1 MARSWL
7 RQYLTEVAHVD
18 IYWFIGSRLDQA
30 PSKLP
35 RLAKPLQGSS
45 TVPWRY
51 HFNTGS
57 PAHAIFIVL
66 ILTIF
71 HLSVTFSYTTAFW
84 TWEDWE
90 TQLDWLALHGV
101 NLPLAWVG
109 QEKILVDVFQE
120 IGLTD
125 AEISN
130 FLSGPAF
137 QAWNRFGN
145 IQGSWGGDL
154 PRSWIDQQFALQK
167 KILPRMV
174 ELGMT
179 PVLPS
184 FTGFVPMNTT
194 RVLPD
199 AQIVRG
205 SQWAGFPLQ
214 YSNDSFLE
222 PFDDNFAKLQ
232 SSFIGKQR
240 DAYGNVSHIYTLDQY
255 NENSPYSGDLD
266 YLRNVTLNTWK
277 SLKEADPD
285 AIWMMQGWLFYA
297 QSAFWTEERI
307 EAFLSGVEDNNDM
320 LILDLFSESAPQWR
334 RTHSYYGKPWLWCQ
348 VHDYGGN
355 MGLYGQLTN
364 LTVNATEARIESP
377 SLVGYGLTM
386 EGQEGNEIIYTA
398 LLDQAWSSVPLDTER
413 YFHDWVASRY
423 SGYGSMPKELH
434 EAWEGM
440 RTTVFDNTNTSV
452 TSVIKSAFEIRPSLE
467 NIRVGFQSTELTYDP
482 SIVVQAWQKLYQAA
496 NSEPK
501 LWTNPAYQHD
511 MVDITRQVMA
521 NAFIPMYLDL
531 VSAWNSSDSSSL
543 SKQGQDLINFL
554 EDLDNILL
562 TNSNFRLSSWIKSAR
577 AWANGEDDQAS
588 FLEYN
593 ARNQITLWGPS
604 GEIADYA
611 SKQWSGLI
619 STFYVPRWRIFIQY
633 LESTPPASFNA
644 TEVTNKLLDFELK
657 WQHETWDEPEP
668 SADAGNLEKVLNDV
682 RSRWTAVFA
691 GR

>member
-1 MARSWL
+1 M
-7 RQYLTEVAHVD
+7 
-18 IYWFIGSRLDQA
+18 
-30 PSKLP
+30 
-35 RLAKPLQGSS
+35 
-45 TVPWRY
+45 
-51 HFNTGS
+51 
-57 PAHAIFIVL
+57 
-66 ILTIF
+66 
-71 HLSVTFSYTTAFW
+71 TFSYTTAFW
-84 TWEDWE
+84 TWEEWE

-125 AEISN
+125 AEIAT

-154 PRSWIDQQFALQK
+154 PRSWIDQQFDLQK
-167 KILPRMV
+167 KILPRMA

-205 SQWAGFPLQ
+205 SQWAGFPQQ

-222 PFDDNFAKLQ
+222 PFDDHFAKLQ
-232 SSFIGKQR
+232 SSFISKQSA
-240 DAYGNVSHIYTLDQY
+240 AYGNVSHIYTLDQY

-266 YLRNVTLNTWK
+266 YLRNVTLSTWK
-277 SLKEADPD
+277 SLKQADPD
-285 AIWMMQGWLFYA
+285 AIWIMQGWLFYA

-334 RTHSYYGKPWLWCQ
+334 RTRSYYGKPWIWCQ

-355 MGLYGQLTN
+355 MGLYGQITN
-364 LTVNATEARIESP
+364 ITVNATQARIESP

-398 LLDQAWSSVPLDTER
+398 LLDQAWLATPLDTKQ
-413 YFHDWVASRY
+413 YFHDWVTSRY
-423 SGYGSMPKELH
+423 SGSGSIPKGLY
-434 EAWEGM
+434 EAWELM

-482 SIVVQAWQKLYQAA
+482 LVVVSAWQNLYQAA

-501 LWTNPAYQHD
+501 LWKNPAYQHD

-521 NAFIPMYLDL
+521 NAFIPLYRGL
-531 VSAWNSSDSSSL
+531 VSSWNTTDSSSDSNSF
-543 SKQGQDLINFL
+543 SKAGERLTNFL
-554 EDLDNILL
+554 GDLDTVLL
-562 TNSNFRLSSWIKSAR
+562 TNRNFRLSEWIKSAR
-577 AWANGEDDQAS
+577 EWADGDDNEAS

-593 ARNQITLWGPS
+593 ARNQITLWGPN
-604 GEIADYA
+604 GEIVDYA
-611 SKQWSGLI
+611 SKQWSGMV
-619 STFYVPRWRIFIQY
+619 STFYLPRWRIFIQY
-633 LESTPPASFNA
+633 LKTTPPASYNA
-644 TEVTNKLLDFELK
+644 TELTGRLMEFDLK
-657 WQHETWDEPEP
+657 WQDETWDQPEL
-668 SADAGNLEKVLNDV
+668 SADVENLEKVLNGV
-682 RSRWTAVFA
+682 RSRWPSVF
-691 GR
+691 GG